1 MADTPRKFPQGFF
14 EVITSSRMDG
24 TMAIYGYGHHD
35 KAINPGDLV
44 IISTDFQKTG
54 FKTQKIEAS
63 IKLRGRDIH
72 LFAAAAIQ
80 AMELY
85 EQNKD
90 WLEAPAS
97 KPQTEDFANSRLPM
111 AALTHWQQ
119 SARRAI

>member
-1 MADTPRKFPQGFF
+1 MADIRTTTAQGFF
-14 EVITSSRMDG
+14 EVITSSRMEG
-24 TMAIYGYGHHD
+24 NMAIYGYGHHD

-44 IISTDFQKTG
+44 IISTDWLKEG

-63 IKLRGRDIH
+63 VKLRGRDMH

-80 AMELY
+80 AMELW

-90 WLEAPAS
+90 WLQAPAS
-97 KPQTEDFANSRLPM
+97 KPATEDPAQSRLPM

-119 SARRAI
+119 QARRAI